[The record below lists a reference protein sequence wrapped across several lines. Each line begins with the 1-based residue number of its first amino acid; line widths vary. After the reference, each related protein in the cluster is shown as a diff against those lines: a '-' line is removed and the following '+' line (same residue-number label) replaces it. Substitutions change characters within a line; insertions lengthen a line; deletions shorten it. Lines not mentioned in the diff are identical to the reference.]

1 MFHNRTLWLLLKSWQ
16 AVGANF
22 TSSSLDTRV
31 GSAAT
36 ESAVHRFVEHRKWIT
51 GVHMRSHRS
60 KLQFLVGKRL
70 LSSAEGYKIDGAQHC
85 GKIWGWIFPS
95 DLATA
100 ASQPQRCS
108 DLDHTQNKLHSEM
121 MHLPLRL
128 QAILMRKTNLGKSFF
143 FFFCSVHLLKW
154 ILQIFWPPFLL
165 LSCGSFVSSEEHL
178 SRMWRTGTI
187 CIQMSVTVR
196 HNLSIYFQKA
206 FPSQQQ
212 RKFKLLCKNIDSCLH
227 ILSKRVQNSWG
238 GRSYWDKSLLN
249 LFVKQTFGTKNR
261 KGFFVGKALLV
272 PNFRRSQTSRCFS
285 NRHLMGTLWEWVTVA
300 RQQKS
305 HRIIS
310 EPGKIHYLL

>member
-100 ASQPQRCS
+100 ASQPQRRS

-128 QAILMRKTNLGKSFF
+128 QAILMRKTNLEKSFF
-143 FFFCSVHLLKW
+143 FLWCTFTEMNFANFLTTIFVIVLWFFCV
-154 ILQIFWPPFLL
+154 FR
-165 LSCGSFVSSEEHL
+165 G
-178 SRMWRTGTI
+178 
-187 CIQMSVTVR
+187 
-196 HNLSIYFQKA
+196 A
-206 FPSQQQ
+206 FEQDVE
-212 RKFKLLCKNIDSCLH
+212 NGYDLH
-227 ILSKRVQNSWG
+227 PDVCHG
-238 GRSYWDKSLLN
+238 ET
-249 LFVKQTFGTKNR
+249 QTFYLFS
-261 KGFFVGKALLV
+261 KGISFTAAKKI
-272 PNFRRSQTSRCFS
+272 QTP
-285 NRHLMGTLWEWVTVA
+285 L
-300 RQQKS
+300 QK
-305 HRIIS
+305 
-310 EPGKIHYLL
+310 YW